1 MSSKIIS
8 ILYGAG
14 AVVVLVGAYMKLDGI
29 KYSSIFFLVG
39 IALGS
44 VANVF
49 HTSLLKKK
57 IKTLEADKSQLE
69 QRLNN

>member
-44 VANVF
+44 VANML
-49 HTSLLKKK
+49 HTNSLKKK
-57 IKTLEADKSQLE
+57 SKP
-69 QRLNN
+69 